1 MEVISI
7 FGQHRLISMFSLLA
21 VYRLFTEIIH
31 QNKEYSVSQYIE
43 TDVGNNHYVNIH
55 LKIKYK

>member
-31 QNKEYSVSQYIE
+31 QNKEYSVSQYIK
-43 TDVGNNHYVNIH
+43 TDNHYVNIH